1 MAVKLLKHTPYSS
14 GLQMLSL
21 PCTCLFTYENRSCV
35 QLSWKSHNMQMQIT
49 RKTYSVEKKKKKKD
63 RQFKLLLHSL
73 MIHLFSWALNAEF
86 WAVQRKPQ
94 VALIMIICS
103 RWMLQMCNKCI
114 GGIYCINTLILFL
127 SIYIHNPIPLY
138 CMIYLSSS

>member
-49 RKTYSVEKKKKKKD
+49 RKTYSVEKKKKK
-63 RQFKLLLHSL
+63 RQ
-73 MIHLFSWALNAEF
+73 
-86 WAVQRKPQ
+86 AVQ
-94 VALIMIICS
+94 ALATLTHDTFIFMSPECRILS
-103 RWMLQMCNKCI
+103 STKETTSSFNNDYMLQMNVT
-114 GGIYCINTLILFL
+114 NV
-127 SIYIHNPIPLY
+127 
-138 CMIYLSSS
+138 